1 MKDGFVKVAAAT
13 PVIRVADTAYNAAQT
28 IAQMAEAAKN
38 GVKLLVF
45 PELGLTG
52 STCGDLYLHSVLLE
66 GAKKA
71 LEAVAN
77 ASKEYDM
84 LVVVGLPYRY
94 RSKVYNVAAVI
105 YHGVVMGLVPK
116 CKLPNAQ
123 KRFFAAGDLYAA
135 IDTVEC
141 LNQPTC
147 FGVNQ
152 LFACDELPEFVFGCE
167 IGEDLWSA
175 AAPSIMHTAAGATV
189 MAHLSATCESV
200 GKADYRRKMVEMQSA
215 KLFCGYVSAEAGDGE
230 STTDQVFGAQKL
242 IAENGTL
249 LAESALFESGL
260 TCSEIDV
267 KQLMFDRRKN
277 ELYEEADALDYAVHP
292 FSLPLCETKL
302 TRFYPANPFVP
313 QNDALRTER
322 CEAILS
328 MQSKGLQKRII
339 HTYSKSVVVGIS
351 GGLDSC
357 LALLV
362 MAHAMDALGRDRKD
376 IVAVTMPCFGTT
388 ARTKG
393 NAELMCER
401 LGVTLRT
408 IDIKESVSQHFRDI
422 GHDYDNHNVVFENA
436 QARERT
442 QILMDIANQCG
453 GLVVGTGDLSE
464 LALGWATYN
473 GDHMS
478 MYAVN
483 ASVPKT
489 LIRYVVKYYAD
500 TYSDKE
506 LSKVLYD
513 ILDTPVSPELLPAK
527 DGVIAQITEDLV
539 GPYELHDFYLYGLVR
554 RGYDPAKI
562 KRLTQYV
569 YGDAYDE
576 KTILHWLATFMRR
589 FFNQQFKRSCMADGP
604 KVGSVTLSPRG
615 DLAMPS
621 DAVSLLW
628 GEQVQ

>member
-13 PVIRVADTAYNAAQT
+13 PKIKVADTAYNATQTVEMMKTAAQ
-28 IAQMAEAAKN
+28 K
-38 GVKLLVF
+38 GVKVLVF
-45 PELGLTG
+45 PELCLTG
-52 STCGDLYLHSVLLE
+52 STCGDLYLHSVLLD

-71 LEAVAN
+71 LAAVAA
-77 ASKEYDM
+77 ASEDVKM
-84 LVVVGLPYRY
+84 ITFVGLPYAY
-94 RSKVYNVAAVI
+94 RGKVYNTAAAV
-105 YHGVVMGLVPK
+105 YDGRVLGLVPK
-116 CKLPNAQ
+116 CVLSKAQ
-123 KRFFAAGDLYAA
+123 KRVFASGDGIEENMMAEF
-135 IDTVEC
+135 DGGMVD
-141 LNQPTC
+141 
-147 FGVNQ
+147 FGVDQ
-152 LFACDELPEFVFGCE
+152 LFACEDMPEFSVACE
-167 IGEDLWSA
+167 IGEDLWA
-175 AAPSIMHTAAGATV
+175 ADAPSVMHTKAGATII
-189 MAHLSATCESV
+189 AHLSATNEEV
-200 GKADYRRKMVEMQSA
+200 GRVAYRRNLVSMQSA
-215 KLFCGYVSAEAGDGE
+215 KTFCGYVSAEAGDGE
-230 STTDQVFGAQKL
+230 STTDLVFGGQNL
-242 IAENGTL
+242 IAECGNI
-249 LAESALFESGL
+249 LAESKLFDNGL
-260 TCSEIDV
+260 LISEIDV
-267 KQLMFDRRKN
+267 QSVMFERRKN
-277 ELYEEADALDYAVHP
+277 DLYEEADDDGYLMQMFTMPIEDTV
-292 FSLPLCETKL
+292 L
-302 TRFYPANPFVP
+302 TRKIAANPFVP
-313 QNDALRTER
+313 VNESERSER
-322 CEAILS
+322 CEAILA
-328 MQSKGLQKRII
+328 MQSAGLQKRIV
-339 HTYSKSVVVGIS
+339 HTYAKTAIVGIS

-362 MAHAMDALGRDRKD
+362 MVHAMDALKRDRKD
-376 IVAVTMPCFGTT
+376 IIAVTMPCFGTT

-401 LGVTLRT
+401 LGVSLKT
-408 IDIKESVSQHFRDI
+408 IDIKESVKQHFADI

-442 QILMDIANQCG
+442 QILMDIANQYN

-513 ILDTPVSPELLPAK
+513 ILDTPVSPELLPTK
-527 DGVIAQITEDLV
+527 DGEIAQITEDLV
-539 GPYELHDFYLYGLVR
+539 GPYELHDFYLYGLLR
-554 RGYDPAKI
+554 KGYSPEKI

-569 YGDAYDE
+569 YGDTYSE
-576 KTILHWLATFMRR
+576 ETVLHWLSTFMRR

-621 DAVSLLW
+621 DAVSVLW
-628 GEQVQ
+628 GERVK